1 MKNPYLLSIN
11 ETSRIYG
18 APRDK
23 LRRAAKN
30 NELPVFVKIG
40 GCTKVNTKL
49 FEQLIDEK
57 AQNGEALFK

>member
-1 MKNPYLLSIN
+1 MKNQYLLSLN

-30 NELPVFVKIG
+30 NDLPVFVKIG
-40 GCTKVNTKL
+40 SCIKVNIKL

-57 AQNGEALFK
+57 AKNGEQLF